1 MKVNMKNQTLRLIVV
16 FVVVLIGSALL
27 VYLLLRG
34 TTQTP
39 QTRTVTAPPTE
50 TQGSRETPAEPAPE
64 APARTARPTARDDS
78 ESLIA
83 RLFDSK
89 TAEETYASEGL
100 GPTVLTITLRLLLA
114 AALGAVL
121 AFRPRKQTFAL
132 RRNPYVAQTQ
142 ILLAIVAS
150 ALMMI
155 VGDNAARAFGIFAAV
170 SLVRFRTNIRDP
182 KEISVLLI
190 SMALGLASG
199 VGRPELA
206 VVLCVFSLIALCIL
220 ENFEGKLAIRS
231 LQLKI
236 LTKDIASTQRALRVV
251 LAKHQFESEIRE
263 LSRDGEDGIG
273 TIATSVD
280 ISPVVTTDQLSE
292 EILTGDSENITSIEW
307 EQQKSVM
314 VG

>member
-1 MKVNMKNQTLRLIVV
+1 MKNQTLRLVVV

-34 TTQTP
+34 TNQPP
-39 QTRTVTAPPTE
+39 QTRAVVEQPSEPERPA
-50 TQGSRETPAEPAPE
+50 SSAEPAPAASGSE
-64 APARTARPTARDDS
+64 ARQPARDEG

-83 RLFDSK
+83 RLFESK
-89 TAEETYASEGL
+89 TAEETYTTEGL
-100 GPTVLTITLRLLLA
+100 GPAVLSITLRLVLA
-114 AALGAVL
+114 AVLGAAL
-121 AFRPRKQTFAL
+121 AFRPRKQSFVL

-142 ILLAIVAS
+142 ILLAIVAA

-206 VVLCVFSLIALCIL
+206 VVLCVFSLIILRIL
-220 ENFEGKLAIRS
+220 ENFEGKQAIRS
-231 LQLKI
+231 MQLKI
-236 LTKDIASTQRALRVV
+236 LTKDLATTQRSLRAV
-251 LAKHQFESEIRE
+251 LAKHQFESEIRA
-263 LSRDGEDGIG
+263 LSRDGDDGIG
-273 TIATSVD
+273 TLATSVD
-280 ISPVVTTDQLSE
+280 ISPEVTTDELSE

-307 EQQKSVM
+307 EQEKSLSYLYQ
-314 VG
+314 